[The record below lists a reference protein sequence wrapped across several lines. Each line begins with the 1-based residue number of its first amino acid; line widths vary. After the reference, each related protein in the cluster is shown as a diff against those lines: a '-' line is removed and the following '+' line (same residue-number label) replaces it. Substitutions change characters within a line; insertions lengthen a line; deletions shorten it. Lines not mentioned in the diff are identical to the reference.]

1 MPGFCSPRRCEMDRD
16 DLDSALHEISMMV
29 MVALEAAGPLVR
41 SDVEP
46 GFFGLPAADAHML
59 TFSLHD
65 LRRRITE
72 LMAEIDASSLGIESR
87 AAAIPQYA

>member
-1 MPGFCSPRRCEMDRD
+1 
-16 DLDSALHEISMMV
+16 
-29 MVALEAAGPLVR
+29 
-41 SDVEP
+41 
-46 GFFGLPAADAHML
+46 ML

-72 LMAEIDASSLGIESR
+72 LVAEIDASSLGMESG